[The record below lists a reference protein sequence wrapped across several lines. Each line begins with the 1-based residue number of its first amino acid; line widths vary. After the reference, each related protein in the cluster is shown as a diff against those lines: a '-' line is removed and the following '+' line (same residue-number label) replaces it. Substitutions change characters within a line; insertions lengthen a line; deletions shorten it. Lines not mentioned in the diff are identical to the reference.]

1 MKGSMIMHNLIKR
14 NTPHIFQS
22 FILEKTEKENGK
34 SVYYISQRAGRIV
47 LGGDCKISQAMAYYR
62 YLKEYCGVN
71 ISHAGNTAMP
81 EITEAPLPDREIKHV
96 IEQDKRVY
104 MNYCTF
110 GYSCAWWGWDEWEK
124 EIDFMAMNGINM
136 PLAVIGTEAVW
147 FYTLREFKYSENGA
161 MRYLS
166 GPGFWPWQLMGNLC
180 AYFPLSDKKFIDARL
195 ELGQKIIAR
204 QVELGMTPILQ
215 GFSGIVP
222 RSIGKVFKSARLR
235 MVKPWCN
242 FPCTCMLDPLDPLFT
257 KIGTV
262 FLEKQRQMLG
272 AYHYYACDPFH
283 ENEPN
288 SKKKN
293 YLADVGKTIDRLY
306 KNFDSE
312 SVWVMQSWSLYES
325 IVNAVPKGRLLIL
338 DIDGVKADESG
349 GFWGHDF
356 VTGRIHNFGDRTVL
370 HGSMDVIA
378 GNEYAAVKK
387 KYANVC
393 GTGLFPEGI
402 RQNPMLFDLAFEML
416 TQSGKT
422 DIEPWLENYVLR
434 RYGSDEKCLAHSV
447 KLVYETAYSPEC
459 TGRETGSV
467 ICARPST
474 HLLHTAPNDTLTV
487 RYDNAKLFEALKLLL
502 QAEKADKDG
511 YEYDVCDL
519 TRQVLGNLV
528 NSLYTKIMK
537 AYYDKDVNTFERCTN
552 LFLKILE
559 DLDALLMTRK
569 ELTLSYN
576 LEQAGAC
583 AVDEKEKQNF
593 ELNLLTQITIWG
605 PMTNP
610 VNYDYAWKEWG
621 GLIETYYLKRWHS
634 FFEQLAAYFK
644 KRNFSTETKKQHC
657 ERNAYSGNGFYKNYE
672 KFEKNWLQTVDPA
685 QPVDENT
692 VEHARKL
699 VEKYAKY
706 IED

>member
-81 EITEAPLPDREIKHV
+81 EITEAPLPDREIKHI

-312 SVWVMQSWSLYES
+312 SVWVMQSWSLYEN

-422 DIEPWLENYVLR
+422 DIEPWLENYALR

-634 FFEQLAAYFK
+634 FFE
-644 KRNFSTETKKQHC
+644 
-657 ERNAYSGNGFYKNYE
+657 
-672 KFEKNWLQTVDPA
+672 
-685 QPVDENT
+685 
-692 VEHARKL
+692 
-699 VEKYAKY
+699 
-706 IED
+706 